1 MTEREFAQ
9 NMDTGRHQHAR
20 SQFVDRFAS
29 AFRTETLI
37 GLKWS
42 TQGRL
47 VSLAVIAVLLL
58 YLVPLPAVYYF
69 ETILV
74 LFALL
79 GIAHYVLSRSTFG
92 IPWLSY
98 VFIALDFAL
107 LTYALFVPNPFD
119 DRQAPPQVAFRN
131 DQIVYYFLL
140 IAAMAFSYSPKLM
153 LWAGLTAAL
162 GWVAGVLWLLSLPAT
177 HTPFYHPP
185 AMTPDQHLASH
196 LDAHFV
202 DTNVGLQNLVL
213 LLLVAGILV
222 VVVRRSRRLVIRQ
235 AEIAHE
241 RAALAR
247 YFSPNVLDEVV
258 EAVGPLT
265 AVRKHEVAILFADIV
280 GFTQLCETMPPE
292 NVMELLRE
300 YHSRLEEEVFR
311 FDGTLDK
318 FIGDAVMA
326 SFGAPKPGPQDG
338 TNGLRCARAMIQ
350 SMAEWNHLREG
361 IGEAPIQIG
370 IGLHYGLAVMG
381 DVGSERCAAFA
392 VIGDTTNTTSRL
404 QSLTRDL
411 GADIVV
417 SQTLLE
423 AVRRETPET
432 DQELEGFRDA
442 GKQPIRGRQKAM
454 HVWVLPIPN
463 LCR

>member
-1 MTEREFAQ
+1 
-9 NMDTGRHQHAR
+9 
-20 SQFVDRFAS
+20 
-29 AFRTETLI
+29 
-37 GLKWS
+37 
-42 TQGRL
+42 
-47 VSLAVIAVLLL
+47 
-58 YLVPLPAVYYF
+58 
-69 ETILV
+69 
-74 LFALL
+74 
-79 GIAHYVLSRSTFG
+79 
-92 IPWLSY
+92 
-98 VFIALDFAL
+98 
-107 LTYALFVPNPFD
+107 
-119 DRQAPPQVAFRN
+119 
-131 DQIVYYFLL
+131 
-140 IAAMAFSYSPKLM
+140 MAFSYSPKLM